1 MSGLGRG
8 CRPRTRLARS
18 LRAQRGLA
26 VAGSLLPPCGRGP
39 EAQLLGKTGL
49 HLVPGGWRHRAWV
62 LLAVVL

>member
-1 MSGLGRG
+1 M
-8 CRPRTRLARS
+8 RLARS
-18 LRAQRGLA
+18 LRARRGLA
-26 VAGSLLPPCGRGP
+26 VAGSLLPPCCT